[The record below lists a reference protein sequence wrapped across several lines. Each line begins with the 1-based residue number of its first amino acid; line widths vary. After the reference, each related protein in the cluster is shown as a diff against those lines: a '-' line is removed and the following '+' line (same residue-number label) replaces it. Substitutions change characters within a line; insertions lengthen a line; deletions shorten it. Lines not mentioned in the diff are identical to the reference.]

1 MRNNDEIEKVAHEFV
16 RDCKQEMAQFPLYSV
31 LNADQTGIQKELYG
45 SRAHAFK
52 GAKNVERLVQAKSSL
67 THSFTFLPMLFMN
80 GTLGPKAYVKLAEPT
95 GRIPPSRPIPAGITN
110 LEVRAGK
117 SHIMTKE
124 DMCDWLKSCVSD
136 PSLPK
141 KLYLLLDHW
150 PPFKDHDTIR
160 KCAPPGYDITIRN
173 IPPHATGLIQP
184 LDVYFNLPWKNL
196 LKKFT
201 NYVINFHPEF
211 LIAQRNNEL
220 CMVSA
225 LYHQISAREFQ
236 SFLQYPWKK
245 SGYMDRDANEPE
257 FTTPAEYCMGKAT
270 PEDCYISGCV
280 ELGCLKCARCQNWV
294 CFDHLV
300 VSQIHLCPLP

>member
-110 LEVRAGK
+110 LE
-117 SHIMTKE
+117 
-124 DMCDWLKSCVSD
+124 
-136 PSLPK
+136 
-141 KLYLLLDHW
+141 
-150 PPFKDHDTIR
+150 
-160 KCAPPGYDITIRN
+160 
-173 IPPHATGLIQP
+173 
-184 LDVYFNLPWKNL
+184 
-196 LKKFT
+196 
-201 NYVINFHPEF
+201 
-211 LIAQRNNEL
+211 
-220 CMVSA
+220 
-225 LYHQISAREFQ
+225 
-236 SFLQYPWKK
+236 YPWKK